1 MSTTNDNNTATFL
14 HLSALSQY
22 VIPFGNF
29 ILPIIIWSSSKDK
42 SAYVDRQGK
51 EAINF
56 QLSLFL
62 YSILLVLIAVP
73 IFIIVLAKGL
83 SASDLNNDGDFILQ
97 NFDFENMSSIIVIS
111 IIACLLFVFLK
122 IAEFFLI
129 IYAAVRTSSGEDFR
143 YPITIR
149 FLK

>member
-62 YSILLVLIAVP
+62 YSLLLVLIAVP
-73 IFIIVLAKGL
+73 IFIIVLTKGL